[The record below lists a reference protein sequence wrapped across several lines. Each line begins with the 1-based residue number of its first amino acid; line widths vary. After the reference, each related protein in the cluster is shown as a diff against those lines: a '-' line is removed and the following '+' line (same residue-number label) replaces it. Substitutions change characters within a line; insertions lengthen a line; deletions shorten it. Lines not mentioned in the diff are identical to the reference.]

1 VAHFAS
7 SSAGLS
13 FRTAISTTAGADQVL
28 ALYNHRLAQADFV
41 MLAASGTRSACPA
54 AAVAFALASAGITR
68 GFLTQATSRSSG
80 QLCMPAQNTR
90 ESSPNRRKSC
100 SNGRKKLEKQLT
112 GW

>member
-1 VAHFAS
+1 MAHFAS

-28 ALYNHRLAQADFV
+28 AVYNHRLAQADFV

-68 GFLTQATSRSSG
+68 GFLVQTTSPQAGNFACRIKTRRNRAQTGGKNSKSS
-80 QLCMPAQNTR
+80 
-90 ESSPNRRKSC
+90 
-100 SNGRKKLEKQLT
+100 
-112 GW
+112 